1 MSGRWGQG
9 SLVLPSVRF
18 SNLKGGKGP
27 EVVRMAEDSGE
38 LECNI

>member
-1 MSGRWGQG
+1 MGGGVRVRWFR
-9 SLVLPSVRF
+9 LRYDLA
-18 SNLKGGKGP
+18 NLKGGKGP